1 MTIAAQ
7 WLIAAGPLTQSGPQF
22 ISASS
27 CLALARALADLGHR
41 SAILAI
47 DPQVDPARVEHETSD
62 GIPVFFSAL
71 PASTLPA
78 LRIAIGQPR
87 VLVLPN
93 LLTAYGA
100 TRTYGLDLTAWLG
113 EDDLAS
119 LADRPLPDHPLLL
132 ADSPAVAATA
142 ARLTQQPVPVLTPPL
157 TEISSISE
165 PDRRVRPTG
174 APVIAVIGA
183 RPVDGI
189 DLVLRLALQRRDLR
203 FVVIEWPQI
212 DDDSR
217 IRLFEVA
224 ASCGNIDW
232 RRPASPAALVESL
245 TEATVILAPAMQ
257 PVGHRDWQARAG
269 RLGKPVLRSH
279 FISEGFAG
287 GLFGNTEQSVSADA
301 PIAVWQ
307 GALEKLLSVAASGG
321 EQGQRERPSSGGQ
334 TAGET
339 AARLLAYADPPGRI
353 PRP

>member
-1 MTIAAQ
+1 VTNAVR
-7 WLIAAGPLTQSGPQF
+7 WLIAAGPLTQGGPQF

-27 CLALARALADLGHR
+27 CLALARALTDLGHQ

-47 DPQVDPARVEHETSD
+47 DSQIDPARVEREASD

-71 PASTLPA
+71 PVSTLPA

-100 TRTYGLDLTAWLG
+100 TRTYGLALTAWLG
-113 EDDLAS
+113 EEDLAS
-119 LADRPLPDHPLLL
+119 LAERRLPDHPLLL

-142 ARLTQQPVPVLTPPL
+142 ARLTQQAVPVLTPPL
-157 TEISSISE
+157 TAVPDFSG
-165 PDRRVRPTG
+165 PDRAIRP
-174 APVIAVIGA
+174 AASAIIAAIGA

-203 FVVIEWPQI
+203 FIIIEWPQI
-212 DDDSR
+212 DESSR
-217 IRLFEVA
+217 ARLFEA
-224 ASCGNIDW
+224 AAGCGNIDW
-232 RRPASPAALVESL
+232 RRPASPATLVESL
-245 TEATVILAPAMQ
+245 VEASVILAPAMQ
-257 PVGHRDWQARAG
+257 PVGHRDWHAQAC

-279 FISEGFAG
+279 FISDCFAG
-287 GLFGNTEQSVSADA
+287 ELFGNAEQSVSADA
-301 PIAVWQ
+301 TIAVWQ
-307 GALEKLLSVAASGG
+307 GALEKLLSVAAGGG
-321 EQGQRERPSSGGQ
+321 EQEQRVRPSSSEH

-339 AARLLAYADPPGRI
+339 AARLLAYADPPGM

>member
-1 MTIAAQ
+1 MTISVD
-7 WLIAAGPLTQSGPQF
+7 WLIATGSRTQSGPQF
-22 ISASS
+22 IAASS
-27 CLALARALADLGHR
+27 SLALARALTDLGHK

-47 DPQVDPARVEHETSD
+47 DRQADPARVEREISD

-113 EDDLAS
+113 EDDLAC
-119 LADRPLPDHPLLL
+119 LAERHLPDDPLLL

-142 ARLTQQPVPVLTPPL
+142 ARLTQQAVPVLTPPL
-157 TEISSISE
+157 TEIPGLSG
-165 PDRRVRPTG
+165 PDRRIRP
-174 APVIAVIGA
+174 AASAVVAVIGA

-189 DLVLRLALQRRDLR
+189 DLVLCLALQRRDLR
-203 FVVIEWPQI
+203 FIVVEWPQI
-212 DDDSR
+212 DEGSR
-217 IRLFEVA
+217 ARLFEAA

-245 TEATVILAPAMQ
+245 MEATVILAPAMQ
-257 PVGHRDWQARAG
+257 PVGHRDWQAQAG

-279 FISEGFAG
+279 FSGEHFIGE
-287 GLFGNTEQSVSADA
+287 LFGNAEQSVSADA
-301 PIAVWQ
+301 TIADWQ
-307 GALEKLLSVAASGG
+307 GALEKILAMAASGG
-321 EQGQRERPSSGGQ
+321 EQVRRTRPSSGEHA
-334 TAGET
+334 AGET
-339 AARLLAYADPPGRI
+339 AAQLLAYADLRGTR
-353 PRP
+353 RP